1 MGQQNKGAIAL
12 ALVATLVSNQVAS
25 AMNKSESVSNSFS
38 CKTGCLSEKS
48 AKQGNMLKKLW
59 PL

>member
-12 ALVATLVSNQVAS
+12 ALVATLVGNQIAS
-25 AMNKSESVSNSFS
+25 AMIKSGSVSNSFS

-48 AKQGNMLKKLW
+48 ARAC
-59 PL
+59 